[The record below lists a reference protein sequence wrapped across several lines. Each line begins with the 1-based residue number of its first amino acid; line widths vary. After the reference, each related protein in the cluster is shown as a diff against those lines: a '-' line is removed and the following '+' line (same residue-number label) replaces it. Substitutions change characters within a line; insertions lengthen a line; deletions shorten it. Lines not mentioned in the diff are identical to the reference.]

1 MKIYNSES
9 LILNVT
15 EKVKQSGEHYVSIG
29 IASLSDGS
37 TFTVTSADMNLLN
50 LEAFSKH
57 IINFTL
63 LDSKYGMK
71 LTIDSIE

>member
-9 LILNVT
+9 LILSVT

-71 LTIDSIE
+71 LTIDSID

>member
-9 LILNVT
+9 LILSVT